1 MNQESKEGR
10 KHISLGTIVIVIM
23 VMSYFFVLIDNYRVL
38 KDIGELHKWINE
50 GVEIE
55 KLVLDQRTYNPL
67 NKELRK
73 RQNPARILY
82 FPQDSEVTLHFK
94 LDCRPVF
101 DNVSIISVKSPSG
114 GEVEIMED
122 SVNKDYYYMN
132 LTEKGYYQIEFK
144 VWQDDES
151 EENVSSFDSGIYWM

>member
-67 NKELRK
+67 NKELRIVRFDHFEAMPLRHDGSRK

-114 GEVEIMED
+114 GAVEIMED
-122 SVNKDYYYMN
+122 YR
-132 LTEKGYYQIEFK
+132 KGVLSNRI
-144 VWQDDES
+144 
-151 EENVSSFDSGIYWM
+151 